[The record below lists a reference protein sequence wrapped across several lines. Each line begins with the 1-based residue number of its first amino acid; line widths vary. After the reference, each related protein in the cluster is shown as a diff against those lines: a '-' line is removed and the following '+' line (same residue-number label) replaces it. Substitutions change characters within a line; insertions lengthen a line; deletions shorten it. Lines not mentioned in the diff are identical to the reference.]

1 MPYFLAF
8 LGTVVIVLAIVLLIR
23 FFEELEDLDGLAISV
38 TTLFLITL
46 FTVGI
51 VLEIAGIDHAGSKIE
66 TKEIIAPDTL
76 VFTKNGVSDT
86 TYVYNRPIIK
96 NDKEKCSQ

>member
-1 MPYFLAF
+1 MSYLLSF
-8 LGTVVIVLAIVLLIR
+8 LGTAIIVCVVILLIR
-23 FFEELEDLDGLAISV
+23 LFEEAEDLDGGVIAGTTVLLMTFLA
-38 TTLFLITL
+38 L
-46 FTVGI
+46 GI
-51 VLEIAGIDHAGSKIE
+51 VLEIGGIQQAGSKIE

-96 NDKEKCSQ
+96 NDKE